1 MRDFFQDFSY
11 QYQRLEPVFFQLRTG
26 LWHDETPHY
35 LVEIQARN
43 LQVLERV
50 SEATNG
56 SAIDDATEDDD
67 ESELSE
73 SELELA
79 ASPEPRRWTE
89 AAQPSPSAFK
99 QRGNAHATTNA

>member
-1 MRDFFQDFSY
+1 MTRHHTTS
-11 QYQRLEPVFFQLRTG
+11 
-26 LWHDETPHY
+26 
-35 LVEIQARN
+35 
-43 LQVLERV
+43 
-50 SEATNG
+50 
-56 SAIDDATEDDD
+56 
-67 ESELSE
+67 SELSE